1 MKSSWAMACGKFS
14 IVPGRRFGYECEM
27 PDDVIQIRHLAQVDA
42 AIFRD
47 IRLEA
52 LRSSPEAFGS
62 TFDMESGQTL
72 DFFAGRLRTSEM
84 LGAFDGDE
92 IVGMAGLLVRT
103 GLKEAHKGVL
113 VSMYVRPAARRRGVG
128 RLLAEAII
136 ELARERVELLHLAV
150 VSGNESA
157 RQLYASL
164 GFVEYGIER
173 KSLKQGGRYYDE
185 ILMAKDLA
193 PD

>member
-1 MKSSWAMACGKFS
+1 MKSSWAMACRKFS
-14 IVPGRRFGYECEM
+14 IVPGRRFSYECRM

-42 AIFRD
+42 AVFRD

-62 TFDMESGQTL
+62 TFEMESAQTL
-72 DFFAGRLRTSEM
+72 DFFAGRLRSSEM
-84 LGAFDGDE
+84 FGAFDVGE
-92 IVGMAGLLVRT
+92 IVGMAGLLVQP

-113 VSMYVRPAARRRGVG
+113 VSMYVRPQARRRGVG
-128 RLLAEAII
+128 RLLAEAVMNI
-136 ELARERVELLHLAV
+136 ARQRVELLHLAV

-157 RQLYASL
+157 RQLYTGL
-164 GFVEYGIER
+164 GFVEYGIEK
-173 KSLKQGGRYYDE
+173 KSLKQDGRYYDE